1 MKNKFVMTPAQ
12 NRNFVRARLDDFLYA
27 GMLLARYDVTKEA
40 VCDPSLLYEGS
51 EEKTALL
58 NFRDAYDYILEN
70 YDREAD
76 YDQLIELHSILMRGL
91 MDTYSNQLDE
101 EQIRELNEMIDQP
114 AKANTE
120 IALDVLLHILGK
132 RLFTDGDVR
141 VALMFANKIMVDKG
155 NGFIVVIPEK
165 KKEFREKLKEFNE
178 THDPLPFK
186 EWLYANCLRGKMNYD

>member
-12 NRNFVRARLDDFLYA
+12 NRKFVRSRLDDFLYA
-27 GMLLARYDVTKEA
+27 GMLLARYDVTKDA
-40 VCDPSLLYEGS
+40 VKDPSLLYEGT

-58 NFRDAYDYILEN
+58 NFKDAYDYILEN

-76 YDQLIELHSILMRGL
+76 YDQLIDLHSILMRNL
-91 MDTYSNQLDE
+91 MDTYMNHLNE

-120 IALDVLLHILGK
+120 IALDVLLHILKK

-155 NGFIVVIPEK
+155 NGFITVIPEK
-165 KKEFREKLKEFNE
+165 RKEFREKLKEFNE
-178 THDPLPFK
+178 TGDPLPFK
-186 EWLYANCLRGKMNYD
+186 DWLYANCLRGKIYE